1 MNGPSYVRRWF
12 VPTGTIVVLSL
23 ALWVATTVVDYW
35 AFAPPDSFTSVL
47 LLGYADTAKY
57 IFTAIGQSLAAVL
70 GITMMVVL
78 LVVQLAAARYSHS
91 LIQLYI
97 EDRANTVVL
106 SLFVVSIVYSFWVG
120 NTVKDSF
127 VPTLG
132 LIAALVL
139 ATACF
144 VSLIPYFRHVFGFLE
159 PEVIVARLESRAQ
172 EAMRAGAQEKDADKR
187 ILHRMGQIGRIATTS
202 VGQMETDVAVNAVL
216 SLERLCR
223 HHLEFRA
230 GVLDSQVHPVE
241 MEALA
246 LLNRVYGLAL
256 NRARDVTYTAA
267 GSGRN
272 IAEAALKLG
281 RGEIPRASLMLLN
294 TMLRSGIN
302 EKDSLTIY
310 HLLHQYRL
318 LAETLLA
325 QCDDRVLEVL
335 FYFKYYALT
344 AQQAGVRFIV
354 DTVAY
359 DLNILC
365 QKAWQC
371 GSPVLERVL
380 DSFLDMDSFLE
391 RHGQQASV
399 FPVRKMYGVLAGHF
413 LAGGAPALADPLI
426 NRLTSLPEKD
436 LARLRDELLTG
447 THEFFWEFTERKV
460 NFDYLGEPQREA
472 LRPFLDQ
479 GSASRV

>member
-1 MNGPSYVRRWF
+1 MNSAGYFKRWLLPIAITA
-12 VPTGTIVVLSL
+12 VISL
-23 ALWVATTVVDYW
+23 FLWLVTTVLDYW
-35 AFAPPDSFTSVL
+35 VFAPPDSFTSVL

-97 EDRANTVVL
+97 EDRSNTFVL

-120 NTVKDSF
+120 NTVKDTF
-127 VPTLG
+127 VPTIG
-132 LIAALVL
+132 LLVALVL

-159 PEVIVARLESRAQ
+159 PEAIVSRLESKAIV
-172 EAMRAGAQEKDADKR
+172 AMKAGADEKEADRR
-187 ILHRMGQIGRIATTS
+187 IVNRMGQIGRIATTS
-202 VGQMETDVAVNAVL
+202 VSQMETDVAVNAIQSV
-216 SLERLCR
+216 ERLCR
-223 HHLEFRA
+223 YHLEFR
-230 GVLDSQVHPVE
+230 GRGNDPKIHPVE
-241 MEALA
+241 IEALS
-246 LLNRVYGLAL
+246 LLNRIYGLAL
-256 NRARDVTYTAA
+256 NKARDVTYAAA

-281 RGEIPRASLMLLN
+281 RGEVPKESLKLLNSMLRAS
-294 TMLRSGIN
+294 IN
-302 EKDSLTIY
+302 EKDSLSIY

-325 QCDDRVLEVL
+325 QCDDRILEVM
-335 FYFKYYALT
+335 FFFKYYAL
-344 AQQAGVRFIV
+344 AAEQAKVRFIV

-371 GSPVLERVL
+371 GSPVLEPVL
-380 DSFLDMDSFLE
+380 ESFLEMEPYLE
-391 RHGQQASV
+391 RHGEREV
-399 FPVRKMYGVLAGHF
+399 LYPVRKMYGVLAGHF
-413 LAGGAPALADPLI
+413 LAGGALSLAQPLLD
-426 NRLTSLPEKD
+426 RLRAMPEKEQEW
-436 LARLRDELLTG
+436 LKEELLTSM
-447 THEFFWEFTERKV
+447 EPYFWEFTERKV
-460 NFDYLGEPQREA
+460 NFNYMGERQREC
-472 LRPFLDQ
+472 LRPYLEQ
-479 GSASRV
+479 L

>member
-1 MNGPSYVRRWF
+1 MSAVNSAAYLRRWF
-12 VPTGTIVVLSL
+12 LPTGILVAVSL
-23 ALWVATTVVDYW
+23 ALWVITTVLDYW

-97 EDRANTVVL
+97 EDRANTFIL
-106 SLFVVSIVYSFWVG
+106 SLFVISIVYSFWAG

-132 LIAALVL
+132 LLAALVL

-159 PEVIVARLESRAQ
+159 PEVIVARLEGKAQ
-172 EAMRAGAQEKDADKR
+172 EAMQTGAGEREADRR
-187 ILHRMGQIGRIATTS
+187 ILQRMGQIGRIATTS
-202 VGQMETDVAVNAVL
+202 VAQMETDVAVKAVR
-216 SLERLCR
+216 SLEHLCR

-256 NRARDVTYTAA
+256 NKSRDVTYAAA
-267 GSGRN
+267 GSGRS

-281 RGEIPRASLMLLN
+281 RGEIPKASLMLLN
-294 TMLRSGIN
+294 TMLRAGIN

-318 LAETLLA
+318 LAETLLS
-325 QCDDRVLEVL
+325 QCDERVLEVL

-371 GSPVLERVL
+371 GSPVLDRVL
-380 DSFLDMDSFLE
+380 ECFLEMEPFLE
-391 RHGQQASV
+391 RHGQQGAV
-399 FPVRKMYGVLAGHF
+399 FPVRKMYGVLASH
-413 LAGGAPALADPLI
+413 LLVGGATSLAEPFI
-426 NRLTSLPEKD
+426 NRLRAMPEEE
-436 LARLRDELLTG
+436 LTRLRDELLAG
-447 THEFFWEFTERKV
+447 TDEFFWEFTERKV
-460 NFDYLGEPQREA
+460 NFDYLGERERQSLRA
-472 LRPFLDQ
+472 LL
-479 GSASRV
+479 

>member
-1 MNGPSYVRRWF
+1 MV
-12 VPTGTIVVLSL
+12 TITAVAL
-23 ALWVATTVVDYW
+23 ALWVITTVLDYW
-35 AFAPPDSFTSVL
+35 TFAPPDSFQSVL

-97 EDRANTVVL
+97 EDRANTFVL

-120 NTVKDSF
+120 NTVKDTF

-132 LIAALVL
+132 LLVALVL

-144 VSLIPYFRHVFGFLE
+144 ASLIPYFRHVFGFLE
-159 PEVIVARLESRAQ
+159 PEVMVARLENKAQ
-172 EAMRAGAQEKDADKR
+172 EAMLAGADEKEADKR

-202 VGQMETDVAVNAVL
+202 VAQMETDVAVNAVL

-230 GVLDSQVHPVE
+230 GVVDSQVHPVE

-256 NRARDVTYTAA
+256 NRARDVTYAAA

-294 TMLRSGIN
+294 TMLRAGIN
-302 EKDSLTIY
+302 EKDSLSIY

-318 LAETLLA
+318 LAETLVS

-359 DLNILC
+359 DLNMLC
-365 QKAWQC
+365 QKACEC
-371 GSPVLERVL
+371 GSPVQEQVME
-380 DSFLDMDSFLE
+380 SFLDMDSFLE
-391 RHGQQASV
+391 RHGQHAAV
-399 FPVRKMYGVLAGHF
+399 FPVQKMYGVLAGHF
-413 LAGGAPALADPLI
+413 LAEGAESLARPFID
-426 NRLTSLPEKD
+426 RLKAMPEKEM
-436 LARLRDELLTG
+436 ARLQEWLLTG
-447 THEFFWEFTERKV
+447 TGEFFWEFTERKV
-460 NFDYLGEPQREA
+460 NFDYLGERQRA
-472 LRPFLDQ
+472 MLRERLDQ
-479 GSASRV
+479 ATASDIIG